1 MNGLIVGVNISS
13 WHNHVTFFAFQ
24 NILCTMKCVGAII
37 RNWYILLATVLKYI
51 SFIQHIIFDEIILN
65 DIAYYVVG
73 YITWLTSLHTF
84 RAPPSRKVF
93 FDLALLDIWF
103 FSIECKLEGYWGQI
117 KRLKMLKKC
126 ARSLGKLR
134 LPLQNRV

>member
-1 MNGLIVGVNISS
+1 MDGLIVGVNISS

-37 RNWYILLATVLKYI
+37 RNRNILLATILEYI
-51 SFIQHIIFDEIILN
+51 SYIKHIIFDEIKWYCIWRGRMN
-65 DIAYYVVG
+65 KMAYQ
-73 YITWLTSLHTF
+73 LTHISCSSISKSFLWFSPF
-84 RAPPSRKVF
+84 RYM
-93 FDLALLDIWF
+93 I

-117 KRLKMLKKC
+117 KRLKMLKK
-126 ARSLGKLR
+126 RPRTLRKLR

>member
-1 MNGLIVGVNISS
+1 MDGLIVGVNISS

-37 RNWYILLATVLKYI
+37 RNRNILLATILEYI
-51 SFIQHIIFDEIILN
+51 SYIKHIIFEN
-65 DIAYYVVG
+65 DIAYNVVEW
-73 YITWLTSLHTF
+73 IKWLTSLHTF

-117 KRLKMLKKC
+117 KRLKMLKK
-126 ARSLGKLR
+126 RVRTLRKLR